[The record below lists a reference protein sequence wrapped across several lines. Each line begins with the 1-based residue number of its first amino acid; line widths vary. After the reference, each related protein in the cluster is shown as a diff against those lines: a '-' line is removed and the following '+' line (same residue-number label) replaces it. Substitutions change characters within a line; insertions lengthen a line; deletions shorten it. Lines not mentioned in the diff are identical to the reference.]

1 MTYLPSRAAI
11 LAALPVTGLFA
22 VPTVTAQEAR
32 AVLEEIIV
40 TASRRETAL
49 QDTPIAVTA
58 LSANLIEE
66 LNVVSPFNYEKLV
79 PSLTYQE
86 TPNRL
91 SIRGVGRFSNSLG
104 VSPGVA
110 IYNDGVYQ
118 SEAAALSTQPI
129 NIERTEILRGPQGTL
144 YGRNTTGGAVN
155 IISRKPSAEFEA
167 DIRVKLGNY
176 DLQQVAAVVSGPIT
190 ESLRFKFHGIDTER
204 DGLQRNIAGDDLRT
218 LDSDYYEA
226 QLEWDVS
233 DRLKLW
239 FEYSQ
244 YSYNIISGDSP
255 SEDPYDCVNFWSGLA
270 MSPQFLECQDGVENP
285 SIGDP
290 RRVSINTPGRTKL
303 SNNDGIAFRASY
315 DLNGAELTY
324 LYGSV
329 EYDYD
334 SRTDYD
340 GTANDFSLLLDVG
353 QYQDQTT
360 HELQLTSSWDR
371 DWNYLLGLYY
381 FEDINEQPYN
391 INAPDWPNFQ
401 NVVSPSFDQFWEN
414 PLGIVYFQNSELD
427 IESWAVYG
435 EADFPLS
442 ENWTLTVGAR
452 YSDDQ
457 FDGGEVQLQYYDL
470 QREGF
475 PLAFDAS
482 QSTFAGNPDR
492 YVDSIDATYDDSFTN
507 VSGKVNLAY
516 RPGNDHLFWGTVAT
530 GYKMGGVRLGSLEQF
545 YSEAA
550 GVDSD
555 GSFDEEEVITFELGW
570 KGQLL
575 DQRMQNEVVIY
586 FSDYS
591 DMQQLRNF
599 RTPPPARIS
608 LDEVVNL
615 DTEMYGLELS
625 STYLITDRL
634 RGIFTYSYNHTEI
647 SEDAFFEDFTYSE
660 RDAEGN
666 IIPDNVKGNQLMLTP
681 EHKAALSMHYFW
693 PTSIGEFALGGSYS
707 HMDER
712 FFDLGNYDREGS
724 YQILDLQAS
733 WTSSSGRYKVLA
745 AMTNALNEEVYNTY
759 ECLAN
764 GNGVYDTPSFVVR
777 CSGNPIDQRLW
788 EVQFMLKL

>member
-1 MTYLPSRAAI
+1 M
-11 LAALPVTGLFA
+11 
-22 VPTVTAQEAR
+22 
-32 AVLEEIIV
+32 
-40 TASRRETAL
+40 
-49 QDTPIAVTA
+49 
-58 LSANLIEE
+58 
-66 LNVVSPFNYEKLV
+66 V
-79 PSLTYQE
+79 PS
-86 TPNRL
+86 
-91 SIRGVGRFSNSLG
+91 
-104 VSPGVA
+104 
-110 IYNDGVYQ
+110 
-118 SEAAALSTQPI
+118 PI
-129 NIERTEILRGPQGTL
+129 H
-144 YGRNTTGGAVN
+144 
-155 IISRKPSAEFEA
+155 F
-167 DIRVKLGNY
+167 KL
-176 DLQQVAAVVSGPIT
+176 
-190 ESLRFKFHGIDTER
+190 HGIDTER

-218 LDSDYYEA
+218 LDSDYYEV
-226 QLEWDVS
+226 QLEWDITQ
-233 DRLKLW
+233 RFKLW

-255 SEDPYDCVNFWSGLA
+255 SEDPYDCVNFWNGLA

-290 RRVSINTPGRTKL
+290 RRVAINTPGRTKL
-303 SNNDGIAFRASY
+303 SNNKGIAFRASY
-315 DLNGAELTY
+315 DLDDAELSY

-360 HELQLTSSWDR
+360 HELQLTSNWDR
-371 DWNYLLGLYY
+371 DWNYLVGLYY
-381 FEDINEQPYN
+381 FEDLNEQPYM
-391 INAPDWPNFQ
+391 ISAPGWPNFQ
-401 NVVSPSFDQFWEN
+401 TVISPSFDRLWDN
-414 PLGIVYFQNSELD
+414 PLGIVYFQKAELD
-427 IESWAVYG
+427 IESWAAFG
-435 EADFPLS
+435 EVELPLTDA
-442 ENWTLTVGAR
+442 WTLTVGAR

-475 PLAFDAS
+475 PIAFDAS
-482 QSTFAGNPDR
+482 QSTFAGDPDR
-492 YVDSIDATYDDSFTN
+492 YVDTIDATYDDSFTN

-516 RPGNDHLFWGTVAT
+516 RLDGDHLFWGTVAT

-550 GVDSD
+550 GVASD
-555 GSFDEEEVITFELGW
+555 GSFDKEEVITYELGW

-575 DQRMQNEVVIY
+575 NQRMQNEVVVY
-586 FSDYS
+586 FSRYS

-615 DTEMYGLELS
+615 DTEMYGLEIS
-625 STYLITDRL
+625 STYLVTDNL

-647 SEDAFFEDFTYSE
+647 TEDAFFADFTHSQ
-660 RDAEGN
+660 RDADGN
-666 IIPDNVKGNQLMLTP
+666 IIPDNVNGNQLTLTP
-681 EHKAALSMHYFW
+681 EHKAALSLHYFW
-693 PTSIGEFALGGSYS
+693 PTSVGAFALGGSYS

-712 FFDLGNYDREGS
+712 FFDLGNYDNEGS

-733 WTSSSGRYKVLA
+733 WTSSSGRYKILA
-745 AMTNALNEEVYNTY
+745 AMTNALDEEVYNTY

-764 GNGVYDTPSFVVR
+764 GGAAYGTPSFVVR
-777 CSGNPIDQRLW
+777 CSGNPVDQRLW